1 MTLSKLLGSRSRT
14 LEARAPASSDSERI
28 DSENFMKYVHEGVR
42 REQEVKIGEDVYVEF
57 LEEPLEQ
64 HL

>member
-28 DSENFMKYVHEGVR
+28 DSENFMKYVHEGVQ
-42 REQEVKIGEDVYVEF
+42 REQEVKKGEDVYVEF

>member
-28 DSENFMKYVHEGVR
+28 DSENFMKYVHEGVQ
-42 REQEVKIGEDVYVEF
+42 REREVKR
-57 LEEPLEQ
+57 
-64 HL
+64 